1 MVPRSL
7 LRRAP
12 SRRAARAVAVAL
24 VMAGLTACGP
34 VLDGAGGGHGDD
46 GPVTTV
52 PSIADVT
59 PLADPRSWQGEVD
72 INLPEPDIRPVE
84 ENPAPDLP
92 AAVTDAQ
99 GTKVEVTDV
108 SRILALDIYGTL
120 SQTVFELGLGDNI
133 VGRDVSSAYAE
144 IEDRPLVTQNGHE
157 LNAEAIL
164 DLDPTVLVTDTSLGP
179 WDVVVQVREAGI
191 PVVVVD
197 ADRNLDNLASLTQQ
211 VADALGVPA
220 QGKQLGE
227 RIEDEAAA
235 VQAEIAKVAPTDVTG
250 KLRMVFLYVRGQANV
265 YYMFGRGSGA
275 DALITAA
282 GGYDV
287 SSEIGWDGMKPVND
301 EGLIKAQ
308 PDAVLMMD
316 KGLESV
322 GGIDGLLDQF
332 PALAQTPAGE
342 NRRVIAMDDAQVL
355 SYGPRT
361 ADVLNALAVALYA
374 PDSLPAA
381 DTDADTDSGAAP

>member
-1 MVPRSL
+1 MSPHPR
-7 LRRAP
+7 LRRAT
-12 SRRAARAVAVAL
+12 AAVAL
-24 VMAGLTACGP
+24 LLTATACGP
-34 VLDGAGGGHGDD
+34 VLDGAGGGHGGE
-46 GPVTTV
+46 GPDTAV

-59 PLADPRSWQGEVD
+59 PIADPRSWKGEVD

-84 ENPAPDLP
+84 EDPTPRLP
-92 AAVTDAQ
+92 ATVTDTQ

-164 DLDPTVLVTDTSLGP
+164 ELDPTVLVTDTSLGP
-179 WDVVVQVREAGI
+179 WDVVLQVRDAGI

-197 ADRNLDNLASLTQQ
+197 AERNLDNLAPLTQE
-211 VADALGVPA
+211 VADALGVPE
-220 QGKQLGE
+220 QGKALGK
-227 RIEDEAAA
+227 RIVDEAAA
-235 VQAEIAKVAPTDVTG
+235 VRAEIARVAPADVTG

-308 PDAVLMMD
+308 PDAILMMT
-316 KGLESV
+316 KGLDSV

-342 NRRVIAMDDAQVL
+342 NERVIAMDDAQVL

-374 PDSLPAA
+374 PDSLP
-381 DTDADTDSGAAP
+381 SGNGS

>member
-1 MVPRSL
+1 MVPRS
-7 LRRAP
+7 RP
-12 SRRAARAVAVAL
+12 RRAADTLAL
-24 VMAGLTACGP
+24 VLLATALTACGP
-34 VLDGAGGGHGDD
+34 VLDGSGNGHGDD
-46 GPVTTV
+46 GPVTEV

-84 ENPAPDLP
+84 EDPAPQLP
-92 AAVTDAQ
+92 ARVTDVQ
-99 GTKVEVTDV
+99 GTRVEVTDV
-108 SRILALDIYGTL
+108 SRILALDVYGTL
-120 SQTVFELGLGDNI
+120 SQTVFELGLGDNV

-144 IEDRPLVTQNGHE
+144 IDDRPLVTQNGHE

-164 DLDPTVLVTDTSLGP
+164 ELDPTVLITDTSLGP
-179 WDVVVQVREAGI
+179 WDVVLQVREAGI

-197 ADRNLDNLASLTQQ
+197 AERNLDNLAPLTQQ
-211 VADALGVPA
+211 VADALGVPE
-220 QGKQLGE
+220 QGKVLGR
-227 RIEDEAAA
+227 RIVDEAAA
-235 VQAEIAKVAPTDVTG
+235 VRAEIDRVAPSDVTA

-287 SSEIGWDGMKPVND
+287 SSEIGWNGMKPVND

-308 PDAVLMMD
+308 PDAILMMD
-316 KGLESV
+316 KGLASV

-342 NRRVIAMDDAQVL
+342 NQRVITMDDAQVL

-374 PDSLPAA
+374 PDSLAA
-381 DTDADTDSGAAP
+381 KDAS

>member
-1 MVPRSL
+1 MSPHPR
-7 LRRAP
+7 LRRA
-12 SRRAARAVAVAL
+12 AAAL
-24 VMAGLTACGP
+24 ALLLTATACGP
-34 VLDGAGGGHGDD
+34 VLDGAGGGHGGE
-46 GPVTTV
+46 GPDTAV

-59 PLADPRSWQGEVD
+59 PIADPRSWKGEVD

-84 ENPAPDLP
+84 EDPTPRLP
-92 AAVTDAQ
+92 ATVTDAQ

-164 DLDPTVLVTDTSLGP
+164 ELDPTVLVTDTSLGP
-179 WDVVVQVREAGI
+179 WDVVLQVRDAGI

-197 ADRNLDNLASLTQQ
+197 AERNLDNLAPLTQE
-211 VADALGVPA
+211 VADALGVPE
-220 QGKQLGE
+220 QGKALGK
-227 RIEDEAAA
+227 RIVDEAAA
-235 VQAEIAKVAPTDVTG
+235 VRAEIATVAPADVTG

-265 YYMFGRGSGA
+265 YYRFGRGSGA

-308 PDAVLMMD
+308 PDAILMMT

-342 NRRVIAMDDAQVL
+342 NERVIAMDDAQVL

-374 PDSLPAA
+374 PDSLP
-381 DTDADTDSGAAP
+381 SGDGS

>member
-1 MVPRSL
+1 MRLPSPTPAR
-7 LRRAP
+7 
-12 SRRAARAVAVAL
+12 SRRLVLGTAGVLLAVLAL
-24 VMAGLTACGP
+24 GACGP
-34 VLDGAGGGHGDD
+34 VLDSPSADGED
-46 GPVTTV
+46 GPATSV

-59 PLADPRSWQGEVD
+59 PLDDPRSWDGAVD
-72 INLPEPDIRPVE
+72 INLPEPDIRPVTE
-84 ENPAPDLP
+84 DPRPALP
-92 AAVTDAQ
+92 VTVTDVQGTRVTVTDA
-99 GTKVEVTDV
+99 

-133 VGRDVSSAYAE
+133 VGRDVSSAYRE

-164 DLDPTVLVTDTSLGP
+164 ELDPTVVLTDTSLGP
-179 WDVVVQVREAGI
+179 WDVVLQLKDAGI

-197 ADRNLDNLASLTQQ
+197 GERSLDNLSSLTQQ

-220 QGKQLGE
+220 EGRQLAQ

-235 VQAEIAKVAPTDVTG
+235 VEAQIAEVAPADVTG
-250 KLRMVFLYVRGQANV
+250 RLRMIFLYVRGQANV
-265 YYMFGRGSGA
+265 YYMFGKGSGA
-275 DALITAA
+275 DALIEAV

-301 EGLIKAQ
+301 EGLIAAQ
-308 PDAVLMMD
+308 PDAVLMMS
-316 KGLESV
+316 KGLDSV
-322 GGIDGLLDQF
+322 GGVDGLLEQF

-342 NRRVIAMDDAQVL
+342 HRRVIAMDDAQVL

-374 PDSLPAA
+374 PDALAE
-381 DTDADTDSGAAP
+381 

>member
-1 MVPRSL
+1 MSPHPR
-7 LRRAP
+7 LRRA
-12 SRRAARAVAVAL
+12 AAAL
-24 VMAGLTACGP
+24 ALLLTATACGP
-34 VLDGAGGGHGDD
+34 VLDGAGGGHGGE
-46 GPVTTV
+46 GPDTAV

-59 PLADPRSWQGEVD
+59 PIADPRSWKGEVD

-84 ENPAPDLP
+84 EDPTPRLP
-92 AAVTDAQ
+92 ATVTDAQ

-164 DLDPTVLVTDTSLGP
+164 ELDPTVLVTDTSLGP
-179 WDVVVQVREAGI
+179 WDVVLQVRDAGI

-197 ADRNLDNLASLTQQ
+197 AERNLDNLAPLTQE
-211 VADALGVPA
+211 VADALGVPE
-220 QGKQLGE
+220 QGKALGK
-227 RIEDEAAA
+227 RIVDEAAA
-235 VQAEIAKVAPTDVTG
+235 VRAEIARVAPADVTG

-308 PDAVLMMD
+308 PDAILMMT
-316 KGLESV
+316 KGLDSV

-342 NRRVIAMDDAQVL
+342 NERVIAMDDAQVL

-374 PDSLPAA
+374 PDSLP
-381 DTDADTDSGAAP
+381 SGDGS

>member
-1 MVPRSL
+1 M
-7 LRRAP
+7 P
-12 SRRAARAVAVAL
+12 SRRPPRPVRVAALGLLLVVAV
-24 VMAGLTACGP
+24 GCGP
-34 VLDGAGGGHGDD
+34 VLDGAGGDHGSD
-46 GPVTTV
+46 GPDTEV
-52 PSIADVT
+52 PSISDVT
-59 PLADPRSWQGEVD
+59 PIADPRSWKGEVD

-84 ENPAPDLP
+84 QDPTPQLP
-92 AAVTDAQ
+92 ATVTDVQ

-133 VGRDVSSAYAE
+133 VGRDVSSAYDE

-164 DLDPTVLVTDTSLGP
+164 DLDPTVLITDTSLGP
-179 WDVVVQVREAGI
+179 WSVVLQVREAGI

-197 ADRNLDNLASLTQQ
+197 AERNLDNLAPLTQE
-211 VADALGVPA
+211 VADALGVPE
-220 QGKQLGE
+220 QGKVLGK
-227 RIEDEAAA
+227 RIVDEAAA
-235 VQAEIAKVAPTDVTG
+235 VEAEIAEVAPADVTG

-308 PDAVLMMD
+308 PDAILMMN

-322 GGIDGLLDQF
+322 GGIDGLLEQF
-332 PALAQTPAGE
+332 PALAQTPAGANE
-342 NRRVIAMDDAQVL
+342 RVIAMDDAQVL

-374 PDSLPAA
+374 PDSLP
-381 DTDADTDSGAAP
+381 DAS

>member
-1 MVPRSL
+1 MSPHPR
-7 LRRAP
+7 LRRAT
-12 SRRAARAVAVAL
+12 AAVAL
-24 VMAGLTACGP
+24 LLTATACGP
-34 VLDGAGGGHGDD
+34 VLDGAGGGHGGE
-46 GPVTTV
+46 GPDTAV

-59 PLADPRSWQGEVD
+59 PIADPRSWKGEVD

-84 ENPAPDLP
+84 EDPTPRLP
-92 AAVTDAQ
+92 ATVTDAQ

-164 DLDPTVLVTDTSLGP
+164 ELDPTVLVTDTSLGP
-179 WDVVVQVREAGI
+179 WDVVLQVRDAGI
-191 PVVVVD
+191 PVIVVD
-197 ADRNLDNLASLTQQ
+197 AERNLDNLAPLTQE
-211 VADALGVPA
+211 VADALGVPE
-220 QGKQLGE
+220 QGKALGK
-227 RIEDEAAA
+227 RIVDEAAA
-235 VQAEIAKVAPTDVTG
+235 VRAEIARVAPADVTG

-308 PDAVLMMD
+308 PDAILMMT
-316 KGLESV
+316 KGLDSV

-342 NRRVIAMDDAQVL
+342 NERVIAMDDAQVL

-374 PDSLPAA
+374 PDSLP
-381 DTDADTDSGAAP
+381 SGDGS

>member
-1 MVPRSL
+1 MAPRSL
-7 LRRAP
+7 P
-12 SRRAARAVAVAL
+12 RRAARAAAL
-24 VMAGLTACGP
+24 VLAMTGLVACGP
-34 VLDGAGGGHGDD
+34 VLDGKGGDQGDD
-46 GPVTTV
+46 GPVTSV

-84 ENPAPDLP
+84 EDPTPELP
-92 AAVTDAQ
+92 ATVTDAQ
-99 GTKVEVTDV
+99 GTQVTVTDV

-120 SQTVFELGLGDNI
+120 SQTVFELGLGDNV

-144 IEDRPLVTQNGHE
+144 IEDRPLVTRNGHE

-179 WDVVVQVREAGI
+179 WDVVLQVRDAGV

-197 ADRNLDNLASLTQQ
+197 AERNLDNLAALTQE

-220 QGKQLGE
+220 QGEQLGQ
-227 RIEDEAAA
+227 RIEAEAAA
-235 VQAEIAKVAPTDVTG
+235 VRAEIATVAPADVTG
-250 KLRMVFLYVRGQANV
+250 RLRVVFLYVRGQANV

-275 DALITAA
+275 DALVTAA

-322 GGIDGLLDQF
+322 GGVDGLLDQF

-342 NRRVIAMDDAQVL
+342 NRRVIAMDDGQVL

-361 ADVLNALAVALYA
+361 ADVLNALAIALYA
-374 PDSLPAA
+374 PDSLPSAG
-381 DTDADTDSGAAP
+381 TGDAP

>member
-1 MVPRSL
+1 MSPHPR
-7 LRRAP
+7 LRRA
-12 SRRAARAVAVAL
+12 AAAL
-24 VMAGLTACGP
+24 ALLLTATACGP
-34 VLDGAGGGHGDD
+34 VLDGAGGGHGGE
-46 GPVTTV
+46 GPDTAV

-59 PLADPRSWQGEVD
+59 PIADPRSWKGEVD

-84 ENPAPDLP
+84 EDPTPRLP
-92 AAVTDAQ
+92 ATVTDAQ

-120 SQTVFELGLGDNI
+120 SQTVFGLGLGDNI

-164 DLDPTVLVTDTSLGP
+164 ELDPTVLVTDTSLGP
-179 WDVVVQVREAGI
+179 WDVVLQVRDAGI

-197 ADRNLDNLASLTQQ
+197 AERNLDNLAPLTQE
-211 VADALGVPA
+211 VADALGVPE
-220 QGKQLGE
+220 QGKALGK
-227 RIEDEAAA
+227 RIVDEAAA
-235 VQAEIAKVAPTDVTG
+235 VRAEIARVAPADVTG

-308 PDAVLMMD
+308 PDAILMMT
-316 KGLESV
+316 KGLDSV

-342 NRRVIAMDDAQVL
+342 NERVIAMDDAQVL

-374 PDSLPAA
+374 PDSLP
-381 DTDADTDSGAAP
+381 SGDGS

>member
-1 MVPRSL
+1 MVPRSIPG
-7 LRRAP
+7 RTA
-12 SRRAARAVAVAL
+12 RAATLAL
-24 VMAGLTACGP
+24 ITAGLVGCGP
-34 VLDGAGGGHGDD
+34 VLDRNGGDHGDD
-46 GPVTTV
+46 GPVTSV

-72 INLPEPDIRPVE
+72 VNLPEPDIRPVE
-84 ENPAPDLP
+84 DDPAPQLP
-92 AAVTDAQ
+92 ATVTDAQ
-99 GTKVEVTDV
+99 GTQVTVTDV

-144 IEDRPLVTQNGHE
+144 IEDRPLVTRNGHE

-164 DLDPTVLVTDTSLGP
+164 ELDPTVLVTDTSLGP

-197 ADRNLDNLASLTQQ
+197 AERNLDNLAALTQE

-220 QGKQLGE
+220 QGRHLGE

-235 VQAEIAKVAPTDVTG
+235 VRAAIAEVAPTDLTG
-250 KLRMVFLYVRGQANV
+250 RLRMVFLYVRGQANV

-316 KGLESV
+316 EGLSSV
-322 GGIDGLLDQF
+322 GGVDGLLDQF

-374 PDSLPAA
+374 PDSLPTA
-381 DTDADTDSGAAP
+381 DAGGPS

>member
-1 MVPRSL
+1 MSPHPR
-7 LRRAP
+7 LRRA
-12 SRRAARAVAVAL
+12 AAAL
-24 VMAGLTACGP
+24 ALLLTATACGP
-34 VLDGAGGGHGDD
+34 VLDGAGGGHGGE
-46 GPVTTV
+46 GPDTAV

-59 PLADPRSWQGEVD
+59 PIADPRSWKGEVD

-84 ENPAPDLP
+84 EDPTPDLP
-92 AAVTDAQ
+92 ATVTDAQ
-99 GTKVEVTDV
+99 GTKVTVTDV

-164 DLDPTVLVTDTSLGP
+164 ELDPTVLVTDTSLGP
-179 WDVVVQVREAGI
+179 WDVVLQVRDAGI

-197 ADRNLDNLASLTQQ
+197 AERNLDNLAPLTQE
-211 VADALGVPA
+211 VADALGVPE
-220 QGKQLGE
+220 QGKALGK
-227 RIEDEAAA
+227 RIVDEAAA
-235 VQAEIAKVAPTDVTG
+235 VRAEIAKVAPADVTG

-308 PDAVLMMD
+308 PDAILMMT
-316 KGLESV
+316 KGLDSV

-342 NRRVIAMDDAQVL
+342 NERIIAMDDAQVL

-374 PDSLPAA
+374 PDSLP
-381 DTDADTDSGAAP
+381 SGDGS

>member
-1 MVPRSL
+1 MSPRTPL
-7 LRRAP
+7 LR
-12 SRRAARAVAVAL
+12 AVLPGAL
-24 VMAGLTACGP
+24 LLLATACGP
-34 VLDGAGGGHGDD
+34 VLDGAGGHRGD
-46 GPVTTV
+46 GPDTDV

-59 PLADPRSWQGEVD
+59 PLADPRTWRGEVD

-84 ENPAPDLP
+84 DDPAPALP
-92 AAVTDAQ
+92 VTVTDAQ
-99 GTKVEVTDV
+99 GTRVRVTDV

-120 SQTVFELGLGDNI
+120 SQTVFELGLGERI
-133 VGRDVSSAYAE
+133 VGRDVSSAYDE

-164 DLDPTVLVTDTSLGP
+164 ELDPTVVVTDTSLGP
-179 WDVVVQVREAGI
+179 WDVLLQVRDAGI

-197 ADRNLDNLASLTQQ
+197 SERNLDNLAPLTQQ
-211 VADALGVPA
+211 VANALGVPA
-220 QGKQLGE
+220 QSEALGR
-227 RIEDEAAA
+227 RIVREATA
-235 VQAEIAKVAPTDVTG
+235 VRAEIAKVAPADVTG
-250 KLRMVFLYVRGQANV
+250 KLRMIFLYVRGQANV

-308 PDAVLMMD
+308 PDAILMMD

-355 SYGPRT
+355 SFGPRT

-374 PDSLPAA
+374 PDSLPKQEER
-381 DTDADTDSGAAP
+381 

>member
-1 MVPRSL
+1 MSPHPR
-7 LRRAP
+7 LRRA
-12 SRRAARAVAVAL
+12 AAAL
-24 VMAGLTACGP
+24 ALLLTATACGP
-34 VLDGAGGGHGDD
+34 VLDGAGGGHGGE
-46 GPVTTV
+46 GPDTAV

-59 PLADPRSWQGEVD
+59 PIADPRSWKGEVD

-84 ENPAPDLP
+84 EDPTPRLP
-92 AAVTDAQ
+92 ATVTDAQ

-164 DLDPTVLVTDTSLGP
+164 ELDPTVLVTDTSLGP
-179 WDVVVQVREAGI
+179 WDVVLQVRDAGI

-197 ADRNLDNLASLTQQ
+197 AERNLDNLAPLTQE
-211 VADALGVPA
+211 VADALGVPE
-220 QGKQLGE
+220 QGKALGK
-227 RIEDEAAA
+227 RIVDEAAA
-235 VQAEIAKVAPTDVTG
+235 VRAEIATVAPADVTG

-308 PDAVLMMD
+308 PDAILMMT

-342 NRRVIAMDDAQVL
+342 NERVIAMDDAQVL

-374 PDSLPAA
+374 PDSLP
-381 DTDADTDSGAAP
+381 SGDGS

>member
-1 MVPRSL
+1 MALRSL
-7 LRRAP
+7 PRRAV
-12 SRRAARAVAVAL
+12 RTAALAL
-24 VMAGLTACGP
+24 VMTGLSACGP
-34 VLDGAGGGHGDD
+34 VVDGAGGAHGDD
-46 GPVTTV
+46 GPVTSV
-52 PSIADVT
+52 PSIAEVA
-59 PLADPRSWQGEVD
+59 PLVDPRSWHGAVD
-72 INLPEPDIRPVE
+72 INLPEPDIRPIE
-84 ENPAPDLP
+84 DGPTPDLP
-92 AAVTDAQ
+92 VTVTDAQ
-99 GTKVEVTDV
+99 GTRVEVADV

-164 DLDPTVLVTDTSLGP
+164 DLDPSVLITDTSLGP
-179 WDVVVQVREAGI
+179 WDVVLQVREAGI

-197 ADRNLDNLASLTQQ
+197 AERSLDNLATLTQQ
-211 VADALGVPA
+211 VADALGVPT
-220 QGKQLGE
+220 QGQRLGE
-227 RIEDEAAA
+227 RIEEEAAA
-235 VQAEIAKVAPTDVTG
+235 VRAEIAEVAPADVTG

-308 PDAVLMMD
+308 PDVVLMMD
-316 KGLESV
+316 NGLDSV
-322 GGIDGLLDQF
+322 GGVDGLLDQF
-332 PALAQTPAGE
+332 PALTQTPAGE

-374 PDSLPAA
+374 PDSLPVASA
-381 DTDADTDSGAAP
+381 GDAS